1 MVDLSVQIGDVKLSN
16 PVMPASGTFSYDFAE
31 IIDLNRLGAMVAK
44 TVSREYRLGNPT
56 PRMAETEVG
65 IIQSIGLPG
74 DGIQYFLDEMLPE
87 YKKYKPPNQIIKISF
102 IVTAR
107 ISPNNKPIR
116 SKRMIDRKPI
126 ITNPTARVE

>member
-1 MVDLSVQIGDVKLSN
+1 MVDLSVQIGEVKLSN

-44 TVSREYRLGNPT
+44 TVSREFRVGNPT

-74 DGIQYFLDEMLPE
+74 NGIKYFLDEMLPE
-87 YKKYKPPNQIIKISF
+87 YYELRGWDTSG
-102 IVTAR
+102 V
-107 ISPNNKPIR
+107 
-116 SKRMIDRKPI
+116 
-126 ITNPTARVE
+126 PTAETLGRLGL

>member
-1 MVDLSVQIGDVKLSN
+1 MVDLSVQIGEVKLSN

-44 TVSREYRLGNPT
+44 TVSREFRVGNPT

-74 DGIQYFLDEMLPE
+74 NGIQYFLDEMLPE
-87 YKKYKPPNQIIKISF
+87 YKKYKPPWRRRGRQESS
-102 IVTAR
+102 R
-107 ISPNNKPIR
+107 GQRRWYRIR
-116 SKRMIDRKPI
+116 SISEPNR
-126 ITNPTARVE
+126 ITRDNR